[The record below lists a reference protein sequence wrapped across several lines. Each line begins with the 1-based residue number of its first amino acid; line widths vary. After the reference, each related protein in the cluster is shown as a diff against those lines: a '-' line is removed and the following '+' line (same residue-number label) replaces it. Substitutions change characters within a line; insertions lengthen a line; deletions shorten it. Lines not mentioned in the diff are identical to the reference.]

1 MARACRAAGAAH
13 PCAFSPATTRS
24 RPPPPARTA
33 SSLGLGVPNPP
44 PRPPNACPRPLPT
57 LIYLSLPLPLPF
69 LLLPVVALLLL
80 PQEYSPSIVA
90 RACNFVPHADL
101 FAVFAAVF
109 CWIRFTRA
117 TLDLPQPCGPAG
129 SERGDVRISVAK
141 ARCGSK
147 APSLGDVVAAAAV
160 LRAFDPNIAE
170 LKPEEVAGIIKD
182 FNEPGTL
189 APTGLFV
196 GGTKYMVIQG
206 EPGVVIR
213 GKK

>member
-109 CWIRFTRA
+109 CWIRFVWIA
-117 TLDLPQPCGPAG
+117 SEIGSTLLRVSISSAAWLYVCCVAVSLCVSASAKPVTLWTVVPVV
-129 SERGDVRISVAK
+129 SRERR
-141 ARCGSK
+141 
-147 APSLGDVVAAAAV
+147 
-160 LRAFDPNIAE
+160 
-170 LKPEEVAGIIKD
+170 
-182 FNEPGTL
+182 
-189 APTGLFV
+189 
-196 GGTKYMVIQG
+196 
-206 EPGVVIR
+206 
-213 GKK
+213 